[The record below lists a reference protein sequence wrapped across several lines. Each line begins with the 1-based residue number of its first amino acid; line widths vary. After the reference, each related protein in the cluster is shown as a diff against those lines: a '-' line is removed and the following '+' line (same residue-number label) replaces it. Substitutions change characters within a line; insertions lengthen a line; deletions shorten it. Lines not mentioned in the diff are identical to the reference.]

1 MLAARVSLPPRPSR
15 LQAPPAATRG
25 PLLPVCYLTPPAS
38 SRSPSSGSVPRIC
51 RTDLDH
57 PLSLRTPHPLEAAY
71 PSTMRTLRSHGQP
84 TVSAQ
89 TSIARRLIRKRPLAA
104 RPSEEPRQSYPPD
117 KPPEPEALCPIC
129 LCELSGSDYGTTQCG
144 HSFHTECLSIW
155 MIHDRRHTCPECRAH
170 VGASASRSRMFAATG
185 ESHNLPV
192 LRAARMPRF
201 HGG

>member
-1 MLAARVSLPPRPSR
+1 MPPIR
-15 LQAPPAATRG
+15 
-25 PLLPVCYLTPPAS
+25 YLTPPAS

-57 PLSLRTPHPLEAAY
+57 PLSLRTPHALEAAY

-104 RPSEEPRQSYPPD
+104 RPSEEPRQSSRGPLPRNEPDTWLPTEPNTELRSDPPD
-117 KPPEPEALCPIC
+117 KEPEALCPIC